1 MTALSLPSPA
11 KIKATQ
17 FRLGRQ
23 QAFNPLRGGH
33 HQAVDMGEPLWSCEI
48 ETTPLS
54 RAQGGAWKYLL
65 ASARGF
71 LRTFFLYDVSRK
83 RPLAYASSADGAEP
97 LMGKSVLMGRPRL
110 MASLTRAW
118 GSPAIEA
125 VDRANSRVLVRG
137 LVAGATISEGDYG
150 HWDDGVT
157 RRLHICDDAIADA
170 AGRTWVNVEPAP
182 PLSSV
187 NLPAAFEMHKASA
200 EMVIVE
206 SAAPY
211 SAPSNHEI
219 TLRGAQVLRRA

>member
-118 GSPAIEA
+118 GAPKITA
-125 VDRANSRVLVRG
+125 VDRANSRILVEG
-137 LVAGATISEGDYG
+137 FSAGATISDGDYG
-150 HWDDGVT
+150 HWQDGFA
-157 RRLHICDDAIADA
+157 RRLHICGAATADS
-170 AGRTWVNVEPAP
+170 AGRAWLSVEPAP
-182 PLSSV
+182 PAV
-187 NLPAAFEMHKASA
+187 IGNLPAPFEMHMASGEFA
-200 EMVIVE
+200 VTE
-206 SAAPY
+206 ADAPY
-211 SAPSNHEI
+211 SAPGAHQV
-219 TLRGAQVLRRA
+219 TLRAAQVLRRS